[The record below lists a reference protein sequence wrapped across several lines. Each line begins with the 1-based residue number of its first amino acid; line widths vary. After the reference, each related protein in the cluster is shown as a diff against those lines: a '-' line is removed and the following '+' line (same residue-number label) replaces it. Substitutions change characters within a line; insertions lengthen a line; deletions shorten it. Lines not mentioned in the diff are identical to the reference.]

1 MKILGYLVGITLLIA
16 CAGVVAL
23 ISAPSS
29 PFVCDGMGED
39 F

>member
-16 CAGVVAL
+16 CAGLAAR
-23 ISAPSS
+23 ISTPSS
-29 PFVCDGMGED
+29 PFVCDGMGEE